1 MGNVCLN
8 ILKTKKFTYLFYN
21 KIAPPNKQFGNDFC
35 ISSQKAKAV
44 PKNSRLQTKK
54 GKNALRF
61 VVLKI
66 YGKAIGLRFWK

>member
-1 MGNVCLN
+1 MRH
-8 ILKTKKFTYLFYN
+8 
-21 KIAPPNKQFGNDFC
+21 ANKQFGNDFYLFA
-35 ISSQKAKAV
+35 QNAKVV

-54 GKNALRF
+54 GKNALEI